1 MSTKLAGRAK
11 KSGAAQNGYTALK
24 GVTAATYIFLV
35 IGWATLTLTHFFFFF
50 FACCAAAAALLSVGS
65 PRGRLA
71 AGGGTAMFSRSVRAS
86 KVCCSS
92 PRVFLDPFFNE
103 GIVSLSA
110 ASSFLS
116 CAESRSVQCSESCED
131 IISTNASA
139 CSRLYCFE
147 SDTPPFAPYKK
158 VSGSCFCRLYQLQT
172 TFI

>member
-1 MSTKLAGRAK
+1 M
-11 KSGAAQNGYTALK
+11 
-24 GVTAATYIFLV
+24 
-35 IGWATLTLTHFFFFF
+35 IGCATLTLTHFLFFF
-50 FACCAAAAALLSVGS
+50 FACCAAAAALLSVDS

-86 KVCCSS
+86 KVCCCS
-92 PRVFLDPFFNE
+92 PCVFLEPFFNE

-131 IISTNASA
+131 IISTNASV
-139 CSRLYCFE
+139 CSRLYCVE

-158 VSGSCFCRLYQLQT
+158 VIVAAASAACTNCKPPSFDSARPAAAHVPSHASMCAGVAASF
-172 TFI
+172 